1 MANLNDLLI
10 VEMSSSQL
18 SVAQSENKDYIL
30 EGIFGE
36 IDSKNKNNRIYTEDE
51 YVPQIQQLQDK
62 IKSSK
67 LLGELDHPQQ
77 FDVSLKNVSHIIE
90 ELYYDKENKQVKGKI
105 RLLDTDA
112 GRQAKALVD
121 AGVPLQI
128 SSRAAGAVESN
139 GKVKIKQ
146 LFTYDLVADPGFA
159 NAELKRVN
167 ESYGFDNES
176 GLWIY
181 EMNGEGAEAPEVAQ
195 EITETNIET
204 NNNKN
209 MAEFVKAE
217 DFHKYSEYLA
227 NEIKGIKESIGA
239 TSEDNTLEN
248 VKSHNDHIVERVNT
262 LSEYVEYLAGKL
274 DESIQYSEHVAEK
287 ADQGI
292 SYSESIAEKLDQGIQ
307 YSEHLAEAVGKV
319 KDFANYLAEQHN
331 EGTETSKNLLSYVE
345 YLKENLQSVSEY
357 AEYIATQI
365 NENLVTEEEVEETEE
380 VAEEEVEET
389 EATEEGAHEEGEV
402 EETEEVAEEDE
413 AGEGA
418 EEVVEDDE
426 VEEPG
431 AEKEE
436 AEGGEEAGDNS
447 KEGDVEPG
455 DSGEPAEELED
466 ETVKSDAE
474 VEDKVEDESDEL
486 EDELVDGEEGAK
498 EVADEVDETEEVEET
513 EEVAEEDEAG
523 EGAEEVVEDEVS
535 EEEADE
541 NAAAALAAIEL
552 ADKLKDEETDESE
565 EVAEEDEVEEG
576 NAFGAA
582 RAEAIAK
589 GEDKFKVGEEEY
601 DVEGVDAD
609 DKENAEEYAEEEG
622 IKTENEEVT
631 EEDEAGE
638 GAEEV
643 VDEEEHEEVE
653 ESTLDTYKKEISSKL
668 DALVEAAQA
677 KENENPSFF
686 KIVSGST
693 QEKYNALN
701 EDAKTEVRQ
710 RVAKRGFMTE
720 GEINAIVESAEAVVE
735 ARTAEP
741 FFITAAP
748 AEYKEKFE
756 ALTEAKQNQI
766 KAQAKYHTLKTE
778 YQVRNFWETRDLREV
793 KVDLE
798 KLAAVNESAVAEK
811 KNEPLYDVSN
821 YAESLKKRFKK

>member
-1 MANLNDLLI
+1 MAKVNDLLI
-10 VEMSSSQL
+10 VEMSSNQL
-18 SVAQSENKDYIL
+18 SVASSEGKEYVL

-36 IDSKNKNNRIYTEDE
+36 IDTKNKNNRIYTEDE

-77 FDVSLKNVSHIIE
+77 FDISLKNVSHIIE
-90 ELYYDKENKQVKGKI
+90 ELFYDKDNKQVKGKI

-181 EMNGEGAEAPEVAQ
+181 EMNGEAPEATE
-195 EITETNIET
+195 EITTTNT
-204 NNNKN
+204 NTEIKEKN

-239 TSEDNTLEN
+239 QSEDNTLEN
-248 VKSHNDHIVERVNT
+248 VKSHNDHIVESVNT

-292 SYSESIAEKLDQGIQ
+292 SYTESVAEKLDQGIQ

-319 KDFANYLAEQHN
+319 KDFANYIAEQAN
-331 EGTETSKNLLSYVE
+331 EGAETNKNLLGYVE

-357 AEYIATQI
+357 TEYIATQI
-365 NENLVTEEEVEETEE
+365 NENLVEEDDKAEDPGEEVPGGEESDETEE
-380 VAEEEVEET
+380 QFPDDFDKTEPAEVGEMDEE
-389 EATEEGAHEEGEV
+389 
-402 EETEEVAEEDE
+402 EEVAEEDE

-418 EEVVEDDE
+418 EEVAEEDEAGEGAEEVAEEETNEEESEEVAEEETNEEESEEVAEEESEEVAEEESEEVAEEESEEVAEEDE
-426 VEEPG
+426 AGEGAEEVAEEDEAGEGAEEVAEEEVTEEEDPAEDPG

-436 AEGGEEAGDNS
+436 AEGEIEEIGDNS
-447 KEGDVEPG
+447 EEGDVDPKG
-455 DSGEPAEELED
+455 DIGEPAEELED

-474 VEDKVEDESDEL
+474 VED
-486 EDELVDGEEGAK
+486 
-498 EVADEVDETEEVEET
+498 ETEE
-513 EEVAEEDEAG
+513 AEPG
-523 EGAEEVVEDEVS
+523 ES
-535 EEEADE
+535 EEEAE
-541 NAAAALAAIEL
+541 
-552 ADKLKDEETDESE
+552 
-565 EVAEEDEVEEG
+565 
-576 NAFGAA
+576 
-582 RAEAIAK
+582 
-589 GEDKFKVGEEEY
+589 GED
-601 DVEGVDAD
+601 
-609 DKENAEEYAEEEG
+609 
-622 IKTENEEVT
+622 
-631 EEDEAGE
+631 
-638 GAEEV
+638 GAH
-643 VDEEEHEEVE
+643 DPL
-653 ESTLDTYKKEISSKL
+653 ESYKKEISSKL
-668 DALVEAAQA
+668 DALVEAAQV
-677 KENENPSFF
+677 KENENPAFLNV
-686 KIVSGST
+686 VSGSV
-693 QEKYNALN
+693 QEAYNALN
-701 EDAKTEVRQ
+701 EDAKTEVRN
-710 RVAKRGFMTE
+710 RVSKRAFMNE
-720 GEINAIVESAEAVVE
+720 AQISAIIENADAVVE
-735 ARTAEP
+735 ARNNEP

-756 ALTEAKQNQI
+756 SLTEGKQNQI
-766 KAQAKYHTLKTE
+766 KAQAKYHTLNTE

-798 KLAAVNESAVAEK
+798 KLAAVNESAVTEK
-811 KNEPLYDVSN
+811 KDEPLYDVSD

>member
-1 MANLNDLLI
+1 MAKVNDLLI

-18 SVAQSENKDYIL
+18 SVASTDNKEYVL

-36 IDSKNKNNRIYTEDE
+36 IDTKNKNNRIYTEDE

-90 ELYYDKENKQVKGKI
+90 ELFYDKDNKHVKGKI

-181 EMNGEGAEAPEVAQ
+181 EMNSDKSSEDTK
-195 EITETNIET
+195 EITTTNINTEIKE
-204 NNNKN
+204 KN

-227 NEIKGIKESIGA
+227 NEIKSIKESIGA
-239 TSEDNTLEN
+239 KNEDNTLEN
-248 VKSHNDHIVERVNT
+248 VKSHNDHIVESVNT

-319 KDFANYLAEQHN
+319 RDFANYVAESHN
-331 EGTETSKNLLSYVE
+331 EGAETHKALLGYVE
-345 YLKENLQSVSEY
+345 YLKENLQNVSEY

-365 NENLVTEEEVEETEE
+365 NENLVEEVEETPEVTEEETPE
-380 VAEEEVEET
+380 VAETEET
-389 EATEEGAHEEGEV
+389 PEVTEEETNEEDEAGEGA
-402 EETEEVAEEDE
+402 EEVAEEDE

-418 EEVVEDDE
+418 EEVAETSHEGGEDEEANEEEVTEEEDEEFHSESEEVTEEDDA
-426 VEEPG
+426 EEPG

-436 AEGGEEAGDNS
+436 AEDEIDDIGDNS
-447 KEGDVEPG
+447 EEGDVDPAAEDG
-455 DSGEPAEELED
+455 AGQPAEELED
-466 ETVKSDAE
+466 ETKDVSE
-474 VEDKVEDESDEL
+474 VEPE
-486 EDELVDGEEGAK
+486 GE
-498 EVADEVDETEEVEET
+498 T
-513 EEVAEEDEAG
+513 DEAEPG
-523 EGAEEVVEDEVS
+523 ES
-535 EEEADE
+535 EEEAE
-541 NAAAALAAIEL
+541 
-552 ADKLKDEETDESE
+552 
-565 EVAEEDEVEEG
+565 
-576 NAFGAA
+576 
-582 RAEAIAK
+582 
-589 GEDKFKVGEEEY
+589 GED
-601 DVEGVDAD
+601 
-609 DKENAEEYAEEEG
+609 
-622 IKTENEEVT
+622 
-631 EEDEAGE
+631 
-638 GAEEV
+638 GAH
-643 VDEEEHEEVE
+643 DPL
-653 ESTLDTYKKEISSKL
+653 ESYKKEISSKL
-668 DALVEAAQA
+668 DALVEAAQV
-677 KENENPSFF
+677 KENEKPAFLNV
-686 KIVSGST
+686 VSSSV
-693 QEKYNALN
+693 QEAYNALN
-701 EDAKTEVRQ
+701 EDAKTEVRN
-710 RVAKRGFMTE
+710 RVTKRAFMNE
-720 GEINAIVESAEAVVE
+720 AQIGAIIENANAVVE
-735 ARTAEP
+735 ARNNEP

-756 ALTEAKQNQI
+756 SLTEGKQNQI
-766 KAQAKYHTLKTE
+766 KAQAKYHTLNTE

-798 KLAAVNESAVAEK
+798 KLAAVNESAVTEK
-811 KNEPLYDVSN
+811 KDEPLYDVSS

>member
-1 MANLNDLLI
+1 MAKVNDLLI
-10 VEMSSSQL
+10 VEMSSNQL
-18 SVAQSENKDYIL
+18 SVASSEGKEYVL

-36 IDSKNKNNRIYTEDE
+36 IDTKNKNNRIYTEDE

-90 ELYYDKENKQVKGKI
+90 ELFYDKDNKQVKGKI

-181 EMNGEGAEAPEVAQ
+181 EMNGEAPEATE
-195 EITETNIET
+195 EITTTNT
-204 NNNKN
+204 NTEIKEKN

-239 TSEDNTLEN
+239 QSEDNTLEN
-248 VKSHNDHIVERVNT
+248 VKSHNDHIVESVNT

-292 SYSESIAEKLDQGIQ
+292 SYTESVAEKLDQGIQ

-319 KDFANYLAEQHN
+319 KDFANYIAEQAN
-331 EGTETSKNLLSYVE
+331 EGAETHKNLLGYVE

-357 AEYIATQI
+357 TEYIATQI
-365 NENLVTEEEVEETEE
+365 NENLVEEEVEDESGEPAEELEDETVKSDAEVKDEVDAAEVGEMPAEDEGEDGAKEVAEEEEVEETEE
-380 VAEEEVEET
+380 VAEEESEEVAEET
-389 EATEEGAHEEGEV
+389 EEVAEEETNEEESEEVAEEETNEEESEEVAEETEEVA

-418 EEVVEDDE
+418 EEVAEEDEAGEGAEEVVEDE
-426 VEEPG
+426 VTEEEDPAEDPG

-436 AEGGEEAGDNS
+436 ADVEEIGDNS
-447 KEGDVEPG
+447 EEGDVESG

-474 VEDKVEDESDEL
+474 VED
-486 EDELVDGEEGAK
+486 
-498 EVADEVDETEEVEET
+498 ETEEAVP
-513 EEVAEEDEAG
+513 G
-523 EGAEEVVEDEVS
+523 ES
-535 EEEADE
+535 EEEAE
-541 NAAAALAAIEL
+541 
-552 ADKLKDEETDESE
+552 
-565 EVAEEDEVEEG
+565 
-576 NAFGAA
+576 
-582 RAEAIAK
+582 
-589 GEDKFKVGEEEY
+589 GED
-601 DVEGVDAD
+601 
-609 DKENAEEYAEEEG
+609 
-622 IKTENEEVT
+622 
-631 EEDEAGE
+631 
-638 GAEEV
+638 GAH
-643 VDEEEHEEVE
+643 DPL
-653 ESTLDTYKKEISSKL
+653 ESYKKEISSKL
-668 DALVEAAQA
+668 DALVEAAQV
-677 KENENPSFF
+677 KENENPAFLNV
-686 KIVSGST
+686 VSGSV
-693 QEKYNALN
+693 QEAYNALN
-701 EDAKTEVRQ
+701 EDAKTEVRN
-710 RVAKRGFMTE
+710 RVTKRAFMNE
-720 GEINAIVESAEAVVE
+720 AQISAIIENADAVVE
-735 ARTAEP
+735 ARSNEP

-756 ALTEAKQNQI
+756 SLTEGKQNQI
-766 KAQAKYHTLKTE
+766 KAQAKYHTLNTE

-798 KLAAVNESAVAEK
+798 KLAAVNESAVTEK
-811 KNEPLYDVSN
+811 KDEPLYDVSN